1 MCFHIKSLLFSFWNL
16 VFSSA
21 ALRELENNVAAG
33 QSSVNL
39 AISIEAVVNTTTLLL
54 IENDLDGLAAVLLG
68 ADTLANNLNGVDDV
82 GEDGVVDSS
91 QSTGTRTLLS
101 EGVARADGAL
111 GAGEDTA
118 RSNDDNVAVGELLLE
133 LTSQSVGPSV
143 SAPSFQ
149 SVWCF
154 SQNIPLLNLVET
166 LEERDGN
173 EDGNSLLAMAD
184 LDL

>member
-1 MCFHIKSLLFSFWNL
+1 MFWNL
-16 VFSSA
+16 VIGSA

-39 AISIEAVVNTTTLLL
+39 AIGIEAVVNTTTLLL

-82 GEDGVVDSS
+82 GEDGVVDSG
-91 QSTGTRTLLS
+91 QSTGTRTLLG
-101 EGVARADGAL
+101 EGVARADRAL

-133 LTSQSVGPSV
+133 LTGQSVHV
-143 SAPSFQ
+143 SFCPANSLD
-149 SVWCF
+149 SMF
-154 SQNIPLLNLVET
+154 SQNVPLLDLVET

>member
-1 MCFHIKSLLFSFWNL
+1 M
-16 VFSSA
+16 
-21 ALRELENNVAAG
+21 
-33 QSSVNL
+33 
-39 AISIEAVVNTTTLLL
+39 VNTTTLLL

-68 ADTLANNLNGVDDV
+68 ADTLSNDLNGVDDV

-91 QSTGTRTLLS
+91 QSTGTRTLLGK
-101 EGVARADGAL
+101 GVARADRAL

-118 RSNDDNVAVGELLLE
+118 RGNDDNVAIGEFLLE
-133 LTSQSVGPSV
+133 LTGQAVDCQFSLFSNRWL
-143 SAPSFQ
+143 A
-149 SVWCF
+149 F
-154 SQNIPLLNLVET
+154 SQNVPLLDLVEA